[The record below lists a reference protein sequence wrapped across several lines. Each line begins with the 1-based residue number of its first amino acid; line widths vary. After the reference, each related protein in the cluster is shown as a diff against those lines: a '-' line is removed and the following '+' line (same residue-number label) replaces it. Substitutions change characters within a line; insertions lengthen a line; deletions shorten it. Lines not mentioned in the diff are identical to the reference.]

1 MGRPPGQQEQW
12 GRAPAKPEP
21 KAVFHSSDGGRVR
34 SSKGIAVLTFWD
46 KILLSLAASLASTH
60 QMPAEVVTTRNIVDL
75 ANVPWKAKSPLF
87 GAPVSETSQAM
98 MRSVV
103 LSFKEVVFFS
113 ETWWC

>member
-1 MGRPPGQQEQW
+1 MGACTCEAGTQGCVPLLGW
-12 GRAPAKPEP
+12 GL
-21 KAVFHSSDGGRVR
+21 SSL
-34 SSKGIAVLTFWD
+34 SKGIALLTFWD